1 MIVDN
6 ELNRLMVNPLP
17 PGVRLHVV
25 IGIPPPS
32 PVYRFRIAV
41 AQCILLIFESTQQ
54 HEVLKRLD

>member
-25 IGIPPPS
+25 IGIPPPH
-32 PVYRFRIAV
+32 PL
-41 AQCILLIFESTQQ
+41 CIGFALL
-54 HEVLKRLD
+54 LPNAYY